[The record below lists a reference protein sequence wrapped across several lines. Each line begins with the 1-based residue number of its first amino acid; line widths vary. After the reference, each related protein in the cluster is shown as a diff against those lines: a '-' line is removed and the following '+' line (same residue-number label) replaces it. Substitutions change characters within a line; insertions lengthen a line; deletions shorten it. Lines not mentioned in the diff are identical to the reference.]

1 MKKIAIVIV
10 LVIIAAVLIKQSKK
24 DEAVSPMTVE
34 QTPTTTQDPA
44 YRRYS
49 SEAQFEFTYPKDLII
64 VSNEKDIQ
72 NLVDPSL
79 SWRNNT
85 QTSGDRYVTVTIPRT
100 FQPQTNFSEATF
112 TIGMSTDYDAVR
124 ECIVPSNGERAKGSV
139 EINGTTF
146 YIITLSDAGM
156 SNYYDT
162 TSYRTLHNDSCYAV
176 EYTIHSTSFAAYDP
190 SLGIK
195 EFDTPAVVKVLQD
208 MVQSFKFI

>member
-1 MKKIAIVIV
+1 MKKLIIFVV
-10 LVIIAAVLIKQSKK
+10 LVVLAAVLIKYSGTKVAPAPSTTAYTGTTFSF
-24 DEAVSPMTVE
+24 EPASGYPV
-34 QTPTTTQDPA
+34 TTTD
-44 YRRYS
+44 
-49 SEAQFEFTYPKDLII
+49 ENTL
-64 VSNEKDIQ
+64 
-72 NLVDPSL
+72 
-79 SWRNNT
+79 WRTNT
-85 QTSGDRYVTVTIPRT
+85 QTAGQLLAKVHIPRE

-195 EFDTPAVVKVLQD
+195 EFDTPAVVKVLED